1 MNVLIVD
8 ATKVL
13 EGENTYLSKDVYEV
27 PKCNEAGME
36 GFNNSPKIVPNMINM
51 FHANLEP

>member
-13 EGENTYLSKDVYEV
+13 EGENTYLSIDVCEV

-36 GFNNSPKIVPNMINM
+36 GLNNFPKIVPI
-51 FHANLEP
+51 